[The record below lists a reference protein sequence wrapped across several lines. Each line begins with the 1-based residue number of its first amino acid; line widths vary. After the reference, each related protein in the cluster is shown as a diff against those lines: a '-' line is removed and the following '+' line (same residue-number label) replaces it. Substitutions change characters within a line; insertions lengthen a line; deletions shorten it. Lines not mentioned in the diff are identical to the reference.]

1 MQYSGVNNHWRHQRT
16 AEGGVGWTISTE
28 GVEDQ
33 ASEGVPRAVIA
44 VDIDDEYQE
53 DIAAVS
59 QCI

>member
-1 MQYSGVNNHWRHQRT
+1 M
-16 AEGGVGWTISTE
+16 GWTISTK

-44 VDIDDEYQE
+44 VDIKDEYKE

-59 QCI
+59 QRI